1 METNPDPWGTSGI
14 ILKKKTYRKQKEN
27 AVNNNHW
34 FRSCYVS
41 AVLSV
46 FKSSIFFKSYF
57 KYVKFSLTCRGE
69 EESGWTLCQ
78 DNKKHVKISTQNT
91 WKKLPSCAENSP
103 Q

>member
-1 METNPDPWGTSGI
+1 MGDERHY
-14 ILKKKTYRKQKEN
+14 LKKKTYRKQKEN

-34 FRSCYVS
+34 FKSCYVS

-78 DNKKHVKISTQNT
+78 DNKKTCKNKYTEYLEKAAIM
-91 WKKLPSCAENSP
+91 C
-103 Q
+103 